1 MSDHQQIETGET
13 PCGKPRR
20 YFCQQTCELPGSHDG
35 PHEDATHIWED
46 R

>member
-1 MSDHQQIETGET
+1 MGEQYAETAQVE
-13 PCGKPRR
+13 CDRPRR
-20 YFCQQTCELPGSHDG
+20 YFVQQTCELPQGHDG